1 MSATFKSHKT
11 EVLQALK
18 SAIDRGLDA
27 IGDSCVGHAQD
38 HAPVKTGNL
47 KSSIIHEREGE
58 ATEVIGPSD
67 SAAPY
72 KPVDYAKY
80 VELGTHKT
88 NSQPFLR
95 PAAENYQSEYV
106 AIMRDELGL

>member
-38 HAPVKTGNL
+38 HTPV

-80 VELGTHKT
+80 VELGTYKT
-88 NSQPFLR
+88 NPQPFLR